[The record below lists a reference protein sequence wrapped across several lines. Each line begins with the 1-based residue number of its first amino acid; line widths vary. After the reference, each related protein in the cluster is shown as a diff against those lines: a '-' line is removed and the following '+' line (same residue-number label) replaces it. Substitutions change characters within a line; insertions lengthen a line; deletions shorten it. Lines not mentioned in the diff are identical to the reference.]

1 MKKVFIDTNVL
12 IYATLE
18 GDPRFRTA
26 FDILTGRGGYGKT
39 FYVSVQNLAEMY
51 PNLTGSKME
60 IPDSPAVARKK
71 ILSIAEL
78 PALTVLPVTL
88 EIQREALALC
98 ERQAVRKQRYF
109 DMQIAA
115 TMICND
121 IDTIL
126 TENAADFEGLPD
138 ITAVNPFSGTEE

>member
-1 MKKVFIDTNVL
+1 
-12 IYATLE
+12 
-18 GDPRFRTA
+18 
-26 FDILTGRGGYGKT
+26 
-39 FYVSVQNLAEMY
+39 MY
-51 PNLTGSKME
+51 PNLTGPKME

-98 ERQAVRKQRYF
+98 ERHAVRKQRYF

-115 TMICND
+115 TMIRND
-121 IDTIL
+121 IGTIL
-126 TENAADFEGLPD
+126 TEN
-138 ITAVNPFSGTEE
+138 TAGTEDCFQGRTPLYFAFLFSRKKLYSRTSTTPRMT